1 MNKFLFHILSITIF
15 TWLTYAYIIWK
26 GGFVIDDIEGIANYD
41 GVLPK
46 DACYGAWMKW
56 FRYKVAG
63 KSPRHHHFFNVILKN
78 TCAIMLYFFL
88 NNIIGSQL
96 SFLTTMLFVVAPV
109 GTQAVAWVSGIG
121 YLIGLFMGLMAL
133 QIPYLAIPNTFG
145 FNIILYALF
154 TVLAIIGNFTLLAT
168 FLITLF
174 LGHYPYVLIGAL
186 ISIFLGVKI
195 VKQTIALRTVV
206 FKEQNMANSTT
217 FKWRKFIVAVK
228 TLLYYTL
235 LAVFPTK
242 MGLYH
247 KWGFHYEPQI
257 EQEDNRFWL
266 GVLLLIGFG
275 VLFYYGDFII
285 RFGIIWYFSFIFI
298 FLNWITIHQ
307 FVSER
312 YVYIAS
318 IGLWIILAKFLT
330 PYPVLYAFILGLY
343 LMRTWQQLPAYQ
355 NEITFYQSNVWNFP
369 QSEVALGNLGAV
381 YMKCGLGGS
390 AVDMW
395 NVAIRINPQYDVA
408 YYNIY
413 SALKAQKQWQ
423 MARQHL
429 VKSIESPLSH
439 FKDRWIKELA
449 GLDREV
455 IYDNILNSLIQRK
468 EWQNIKKFIF
478 DTLVNQEKT
487 PTYDD
492 SLQEKVF
499 QERLQ
504 KELEG
509 LYDMQFQEL
518 QNQGKLDDMKQFL
531 IATIGEQT
539 QTPIYKDPNNE
550 NKFKEK
556 LQKHLQFIEGE
567 ITKFKL
573 YGGTD
578 EKKTT

>member
-1 MNKFLFHILSITIF
+1 MNEFLFHISIITILI
-15 TWLTYAYIIWK
+15 WLTYAYIIWK

-41 GVLPK
+41 GKLPK

-78 TCAIMLYFFL
+78 ACGIMLYFFL
-88 NNIIGSQL
+88 NNIIGAQL
-96 SFLTTMLFVVAPV
+96 SFLATMLFVVTPV

-121 YLIGLFMGLMAL
+121 YLIGLFMGLVAL
-133 QIPYLAIPNTFG
+133 QIPYLVIVNTFE
-145 FNIILYALF
+145 FDIILYALF
-154 TVLAIIGNFTLLAT
+154 TILAIIGNFTLLAT

-195 VKQTIALRTVV
+195 VKQTIALRTGV

-217 FKWRKFIVAVK
+217 LKWRKSIVAVK

-235 LAVFPTK
+235 LALFPVK

-266 GVLLLIGFG
+266 GVLLLLGFG
-275 VLFYYGDFII
+275 ALFYYGDFII
-285 RFGIIWYFSFIFI
+285 RFGIVWYFSFIFI

-318 IGLWIILAKFLT
+318 IGLWIILAKFLM
-330 PYPVLYAFILGLY
+330 PYPILYAFILGLY
-343 LMRTWQQLPAYQ
+343 LMRTWQHLPTYQ
-355 NEITFYQSNVWNFP
+355 NEITFYQSNIWNFP

-395 NVAIRINPQYDVA
+395 NIAIRINPQYDVA

-413 SALKAQKQWQ
+413 SILKAQKQWGI
-423 MARQHL
+423 ARQHL
-429 VKSIESPLSH
+429 VKAIESPLCH
-439 FKDRWIKELA
+439 FKDRW
-449 GLDREV
+449 
-455 IYDNILNSLIQRK
+455 
-468 EWQNIKKFIF
+468 
-478 DTLVNQEKT
+478 
-487 PTYDD
+487 
-492 SLQEKVF
+492 
-499 QERLQ
+499 Q
-504 KELEG
+504 KELIG
-509 LYDMQFQEL
+509 LDKETAYCNNLSDYRQRNMLKEA
-518 QNQGKLDDMKQFL
+518 KQFAIDTL
-531 IATIGEQT
+531 SSQIQNPYYADEMQ
-539 QTPIYKDPNNE
+539 E
-550 NKFKEK
+550 NVFKNI
-556 LQKHLQFIEGE
+556 LQADLKQIEIE
-567 ITKFKL
+567 EAKCV
-573 YGGTD
+573 
-578 EKKTT
+578 KKE